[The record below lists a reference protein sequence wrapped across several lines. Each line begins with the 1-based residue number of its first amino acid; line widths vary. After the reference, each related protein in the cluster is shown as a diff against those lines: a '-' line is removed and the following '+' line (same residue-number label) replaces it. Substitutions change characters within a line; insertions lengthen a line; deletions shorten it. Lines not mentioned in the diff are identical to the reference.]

1 MTLWQWSQ
9 RYDRWD
15 WTAECLGDAEQRRK
29 ILRGH
34 KRRSAT
40 GAKFKWVVGDEP
52 PRKYRQRAAKEVSDE
67 Q

>member
-15 WTAECLGDAEQRRK
+15 WTVECFGDADQRRK
-29 ILRGH
+29 ILRGY

-40 GAKFKWVVGDEP
+40 GGKFKWTEGNDP
-52 PRKYRQRAAKEVSDE
+52 PRKYRQRAAKERE
-67 Q
+67 